1 MSSWILL
8 TSVAALVTTAVRTG
22 VWEGDDVRGVAG
34 VFLGRPGRR
43 FVGEGVAGT
52 CASPGNS
59 PGGESPGDGFL
70 RGRPGRRFV
79 AASGVPTAFDVA
91 RVVFFFSAPVSRPD
105 RAFLV
110 TAFGSSPSQPAQNQS
125 PAGTPRRPRQSKW
138 PPRGHPSQ
146 RTKSSGRSTA
156 AHARQGSSSKASDSR
171 TYAPSADVSSP
182 DSRTPAPSDSV
193 GVAGAKSAFDSSHA
207 PHANDVLR
215 RSSCSGVAP
224 VAPCTR

>member
-8 TSVAALVTTAVRTG
+8 TSVAALVTLAAGTG
-22 VWEGDDVRGVAG
+22 EGDGGDEGGVAG
-34 VFLGRPGRR
+34 CLRGRPGPC

-52 CASPGNS
+52 CASPPGVES
-59 PGGESPGDGFL
+59 PGGGRFL
-70 RGRPGRRFV
+70 GRPGPRF
-79 AASGVPTAFDVA
+79 GVVVGVVV
-91 RVVFFFSAPVSRPD
+91 VVFFSAT
-105 RAFLV
+105 AAA
-110 TAFGSSPSQPAQNQS
+110 AFGSRAQPAQNQS

-146 RTKSSGRSTA
+146 RTKSPGRSTR
-156 AHARQGSSSKASDSR
+156 AHDRQGSSSKASDWWTCS
-171 TYAPSADVSSP
+171 PSADVSSP

-193 GVAGAKSAFDSSHA
+193 GVAGAKSFNSHA

-215 RSSCSGVAP
+215 SSSCSGVAP